1 MAADPASTPLP
12 SQVTPAQLIGEI
24 SRLVRELP
32 PCAHCGQGARATFP
46 SGQPLVP
53 AAREPFDDLPVQ
65 DALELV
71 DDDERWLWR
80 LVDEAERVAAAAPA
94 GPDPAQVALVEQRYQ
109 EAYEAEHK
117 VALRIQATVTALA
130 RPSSWLR
137 PGHRTALA
145 RHLRDDRAAAVLA
158 AIQRGRFEE
167 MRTRLRTVAARRA
180 DYLRTHHDTLSAGRN
195 AREELTRILDD
206 LIDAYA
212 RMPQPPAWFKF
223 GLDFPPAPG
232 TRREWLQ
239 QARRTMVERRR
250 AALNRVPL

>member
-32 PCAHCGQGARATFP
+32 PCAHCGQGARSGFP
-46 SGQPLVP
+46 SGPPPIP
-53 AAREPFDDLPVQ
+53 AAREPFDDVGVADP
-65 DALELV
+65 LELV

-80 LVDEAERVAAAAPA
+80 LVDEAERVAAAAPP

-109 EAYEAEHK
+109 EAYEAEHR
-117 VALRIQATVTALA
+117 VAARIQATVAALS

-137 PGHRTALA
+137 PGHRAALA

-167 MRTRLRTVAARRA
+167 MRNRQRTVATRRA
-180 DYLRTHHDTLSAGRN
+180 DYLRVHHDTISAGHN
-195 AREELTRILDD
+195 AREELTRILDG

-223 GLDFPPAPG
+223 GLDFPPEPG

-239 QARRTMVERRR
+239 SARRAMVERRR
-250 AALNRVPL
+250 AALDRVPL